1 MAQKLNIY
9 FIKILKEEKML
20 KRNKGFS
27 LIELMIVVAIIAILA
42 MIMTPNLLTAIQK
55 AKLKSTIEDMRNI
68 GMAVD
73 NYMTDW
79 GMAVS
84 TGTIATLR
92 TYLQPFYTKKF
103 AEQDQWNHD
112 FHYQANLDDYSVGSG
127 GKDGSFSWPAS
138 GQLYNPP
145 TSKGDFDRDLVY
157 SDGSFTYAP
166 RQH

>member
-1 MAQKLNIY
+1 
-9 FIKILKEEKML
+9 ML

-55 AKLKSTIEDMRNI
+55 AKLKSTMEDMRNI
-68 GMAVD
+68 GMSVD

-84 TGTIATLR
+84 TTSIATLR
-92 TYLQPFYTKKF
+92 NYLQPFYTKKF
-103 AEQDQWNHD
+103 AQQDQWNND
-112 FHYQANLDDYSVGSG
+112 FQYQHSLDDYSVGSG
-127 GKDGSFSWPAS
+127 GKDGSTVNFGTTAE
-138 GQLYNPP
+138 LYDPP
-145 TSKGDFDRDLVY
+145 TSKGDFNRDIIY
-157 SDGSFTYAP
+157 SSGSFTYAP